1 MLVEPWPSSCW
12 LLSAS
17 MMGPSPLSP
26 ITITSG
32 KSHEN
37 HMLVI
42 LPPPSPSDNSL
53 IRAAN
58 ERTAHRTL
66 PPSSPELSL
75 FNRLENNV
83 KDKHR
88 RLPMLG
94 KAQALMGKD
103 APTNFRACSVEFF
116 DKDTFI
122 GVGQAHSISS
132 KLFLHQFKYGC
143 H

>member
-1 MLVEPWPSSCW
+1 
-12 LLSAS
+12 
-17 MMGPSPLSP
+17 
-26 ITITSG
+26 
-32 KSHEN
+32 
-37 HMLVI
+37 
-42 LPPPSPSDNSL
+42 
-53 IRAAN
+53 
-58 ERTAHRTL
+58 
-66 PPSSPELSL
+66 L

-103 APTNFRACSVEFF
+103 APTNFSACSVEFF

-132 KLFLHQFKYGC
+132 KLFLHQF
-143 H
+143 